1 MTELSE
7 NDPAVDSPAAGTGVT
22 ISKLVL
28 PLLLLAEFMIQIDGT
43 IVNVALPSIKS
54 DLGFSDG
61 SLAWVVNG
69 YVLSYGSLL
78 LLGGRA
84 ADVLGR
90 RRLLMFGL
98 SVFTVASAVSAVAGD
113 SGLLVAARIVQGAGA
128 AAVAPAV
135 LSLII
140 TMFPEGKQRT
150 SAMAAWGGAAAA
162 GSVFGSLIGG
172 ALTSGP
178 GWRWVFIINVPIGLA
193 ILVCAPRVMAVG
205 RSRNRSKLDPV
216 GTAAI
221 TLALF
226 AMVYAVIGTETNGWQ
241 STRTIA
247 LLVAAA
253 VLLVLFVFV
262 ERSYD
267 DPILPGSLLGKRNTS
282 GSIATTVLFGATQL
296 SCFFFVTLYLQ
307 QVLGYSAIATGFAYL
322 PIMVGFGASSG
333 IASSLIASRG
343 VTASLTPGLILI
355 AGGMYWLSTVP
366 VGGNFWADILGPTLL
381 TGLGLGMTYVPLSMA
396 VTADVDVEHTG
407 VASAMFTSSNMIG
420 GALGL
425 AVLSSIASGRTRAV
439 QVGGGSLA
447 HALVTGFHRAF
458 FLGGCLALVALLV
471 ALAVIRVAKPKPAPA
486 QPATPDL
493 AG

>member
-7 NDPAVDSPAAGTGVT
+7 NDPKADSSAADTGAGVT
-22 ISKLVL
+22 ISKLAL

-69 YVLSYGSLL
+69 YVLTYGSLL

-98 SVFTVASAVSAVAGD
+98 SVFTIASAVSAVAGD
-113 SGLLVAARIVQGAGA
+113 SGLLVASRIAQGAGA

-140 TMFPEGKQRT
+140 TMFPAGKQRS

-178 GWRWVFIINVPIGLA
+178 GWRWVFIINVPIGLI
-193 ILVCAPRVMAVG
+193 ILVCAPRVMALG
-205 RSRNRSKLDPV
+205 RSLHRPKLDPA

-226 AMVYAVIGTETNGWQ
+226 AVVYAVIGTETSGWG
-241 STRTIA
+241 STRTIV
-247 LLVAAA
+247 LLIVAA
-253 VLLVLFVFV
+253 VLLVFFVFV

-267 DPILPGSLLGKRNTS
+267 DPILPGSLLGKRNTM

-296 SCFFFVTLYLQ
+296 SSFFFVTLYMQ
-307 QVLGYSAIATGFAYL
+307 QVLGYSAIATGVAYL
-322 PIMVGFGASSG
+322 PIMIGFGASSG
-333 IASSLIASRG
+333 IANSLIARRG

-355 AGGMYWLSTVP
+355 AGGMYWLSIVP

-396 VTADVDVEHTG
+396 VTADVDPQHTG

-420 GALGL
+420 GAIAL
-425 AVLSSIASGRTRAV
+425 AVLSSIASGRTRAL
-439 QVGGGSLA
+439 QAGGGDFA
-447 HALVTGFHRAF
+447 HALVSGFHSAF
-458 FLGGCLALVALLV
+458 FIGGCVALVALVV
-471 ALAVIRVAKPKPAPA
+471 ALAVIRVAKPVVTESAAPSS
-486 QPATPDL
+486 